1 MLPRM
6 QKRLLHFN
14 PLQILI
20 LVGLAACSNFQLKDQ
35 NTPEGLFEYAEQ
47 LEKDDR
53 YEESIQKFQ
62 EVKNKH
68 PYSKLATTSELRV
81 ADIYY
86 KRETFIEAQAAYQIF
101 KELHPRHP
109 SSDYVTF
116 RLGMSYFMQLPSTI
130 DRDLGQAH
138 KAILYFEELV
148 RAYPQSQH
156 IEEANK
162 KRVEARRMLADKELY
177 IADFYFKREHFQ
189 SALPR
194 YEKVLTL
201 YSTEGVEPKAL
212 VGAGLAA
219 ARSGDLEKGSK
230 YLNRLLDT
238 HPESE
243 EAKVAKE
250 AKNQYGIR

>member
-6 QKRLLHFN
+6 QMRLSLFN
-14 PLQILI
+14 PCQLLIIIL
-20 LVGLAACSNFQLKDQ
+20 LAACSNYQIKDQ
-35 NTPEGLFEYAEQ
+35 GTPEGLFEYAEQ

-53 YEESIQKFQ
+53 YEEAIQKFQ

-68 PYSKLATTSELRV
+68 PYSKLATAAELRV

-109 SSDYVTF
+109 SADYVTF

-138 KAILYFEELV
+138 KAILYFEELA

-156 IEEANK
+156 VEEAAK
-162 KRVEARRMLADKELY
+162 KRGEARRMLADKELY
-177 IADFYFKREHFQ
+177 IADFYLKREHFQ

-201 YSTEGVEPKAL
+201 YPTEGVEPKAL
-212 VGAGLAA
+212 VGAGVAA
-219 ARSGDLEKGSK
+219 ARAGDLDKGGK
-230 YLNRLLDT
+230 Y
-238 HPESE
+238 
-243 EAKVAKE
+243 
-250 AKNQYGIR
+250 